1 MAFSRA
7 ARSPPLRPESP
18 KARAC
23 RERPLSLSPVRSRP
37 SAAAASARSRASVT
51 SLASR
56 ASQRTV
62 TAASSRFGNE
72 SVASTLLSPSVSF
85 KSISRASLSSQSS
98 ASLRESL
105 SSLIAKARAVHKQL
119 DVELASLQGAAAEVD
134 RHLAATLRERCAPP
148 PPAPRVTGAPRSLA
162 GPPAMEVSSREA
174 VEASLG
180 SLHEAAAQCKMVLS
194 HMEFLLDASTQA
206 LALQEPSLRND
217 RRPQSAPSHAL
228 QLQKQ
233 LAAKVQEAR
242 VLVRDSAAL
251 AMQCLRSHG
260 GRGGYAAPA
269 PMPPQHEHTQPD
281 VRQPEPP
288 QPEPLQPPQP
298 EPSQPE
304 PPQPELLQAKPAAA
318 ASRADTPMATVL
330 ECKDTPSADGD
341 AEPPRTTNCK
351 PALEQEKPFW
361 SQLGGVHWDEVEVLA
376 AQWSP

>member
-23 RERPLSLSPVRSRP
+23 RERPGSLSPVRSRP
-37 SAAAASARSRASVT
+37 SAAAASARSRASVA

-72 SVASTLLSPSVSF
+72 SVASTLLTPSVSY

-105 SSLIAKARAVHKQL
+105 SSLITKARAVHKQL

-162 GPPAMEVSSREA
+162 GPPALEVSSREA

-180 SLHEAAAQCKMVLS
+180 SLHEATAQCKMVLS

-242 VLVRDSAAL
+242 ILVRDSAAL

-260 GRGGYAAPA
+260 GRGGYAASA
-269 PMPPQHEHTQPD
+269 PVPPQPETPQPELPK
-281 VRQPEPP
+281 QPEPPVAEPP
-288 QPEPLQPPQP
+288 QPEPPQT
-298 EPSQPE
+298 EM
-304 PPQPELLQAKPAAA
+304 LQAKPAAA
-318 ASRADTPMATVL
+318 ASRADMPMATVL
-330 ECKDTPSADGD
+330 ECKVQDTPSADRD
-341 AEPPRTTNCK
+341 AEPPRTTTNCK